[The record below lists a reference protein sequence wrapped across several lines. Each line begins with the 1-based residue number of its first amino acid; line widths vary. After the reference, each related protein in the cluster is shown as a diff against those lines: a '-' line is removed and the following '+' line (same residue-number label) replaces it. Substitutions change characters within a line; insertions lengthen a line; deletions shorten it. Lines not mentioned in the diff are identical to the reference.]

1 MGNYILLL
9 VSVILGAGNLAANRL
24 YQKKMGV
31 SLWAGMNYMVFYGIF
46 SSLVFWAV
54 KGFRLQVSAYSLAMA
69 GLMALLSTGYTLI
82 GFLLMKEEKMT
93 LYTLFLMTGGMTV
106 PYLWGL
112 FGLDESF
119 SYARTAGLI
128 MIAAAICLSNSGK
141 GVHKEGR
148 KPTFLC
154 GAVFLLNGLVSVIS
168 KEHQISAAA
177 VPSTDF
183 VLLSNLARIVFCLPL
198 LGTAGKKGAGHPA
211 LSFRAIW
218 LVLLATLLGS
228 VSYWLQLIGAK
239 SLPATVLYPIVTG
252 GTIVFGA
259 LFGQCFF
266 KEKLT
271 RRMRMALLLCCIGTC
286 LFL

>member
-31 SLWAGMNYMVFYGIF
+31 SLRAGMIYMVLYGIF

-141 GVHKEGR
+141 GVHKEGG
-148 KPTFLC
+148 KTGLLC

-198 LGTAGKKGAGHPA
+198 LGTAGKKGAGYPA
-211 LSFRAIW
+211 LSFRAMR

-259 LFGQCFF
+259 LFGQYFF

>member
-31 SLWAGMNYMVFYGIF
+31 SLRAGMIYMVLYGIF

-141 GVHKEGR
+141 GVQKEGG
-148 KPTFLC
+148 KTGLLC

-198 LGTAGKKGAGHPA
+198 LGTAGKEGAGYPA
-211 LSFRAIW
+211 LSFRAMR

-259 LFGQCFF
+259 LFGQYFF

>member
-31 SLWAGMNYMVFYGIF
+31 SLRAGMIYMVLYGIF

-141 GVHKEGR
+141 GVQKEGG
-148 KPTFLC
+148 KTGLLC

-198 LGTAGKKGAGHPA
+198 LGTAGKKGAGYPA
-211 LSFRAIW
+211 LSFRAMR

-259 LFGQCFF
+259 LFGQYFF